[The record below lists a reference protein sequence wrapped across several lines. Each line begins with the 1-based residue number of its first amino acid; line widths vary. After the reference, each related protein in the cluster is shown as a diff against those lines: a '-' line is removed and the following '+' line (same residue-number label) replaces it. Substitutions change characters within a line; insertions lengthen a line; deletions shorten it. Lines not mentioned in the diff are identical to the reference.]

1 LSLNEEEKYFVC
13 AINEGGELEPV
24 IWFKTLKEAQK
35 EAKEWKKKYPVDAP
49 TIYVGEILFEKTK
62 EA

>member
-1 LSLNEEEKYFVC
+1 MSLNEEEKYFVFHVC
-13 AINEGGELEPV
+13 DSPKFEPV

-35 EAKEWKKKYPVDAP
+35 EAKEWKKRYHKDAP
-49 TIYVGEILFEKTK
+49 DVYIGEVLFAKTK